1 MDEKYPEG
9 IAFFNEPGAI
19 DLILLIYH
27 KKEITTTTIRELTGN
42 YDRLKGLVW
51 VMRDI
56 GLADIKRIEK
66 PRLKYL
72 IRLTEKGEKVAELL
86 EQIDHV
92 MLS

>member
-9 IAFFNEPGAI
+9 VGFFNEPSAI
-19 DLILLIYH
+19 DLILLIYR

-42 YDRLKGLVW
+42 YDRLKDLVW
-51 VMRDI
+51 VLRNI
-56 GLADIKRIEK
+56 GLAEIERIER

-72 IRLTEKGEKVAELL
+72 IRLTEKGKKVAELL
-86 EQIDHV
+86 EQIDRV